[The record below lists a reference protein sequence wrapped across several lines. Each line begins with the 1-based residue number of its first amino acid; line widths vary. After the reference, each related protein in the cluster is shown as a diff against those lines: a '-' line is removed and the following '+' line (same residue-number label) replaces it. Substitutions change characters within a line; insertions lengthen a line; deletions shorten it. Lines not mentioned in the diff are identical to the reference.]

1 MSKYPPG
8 KRKSVKPPTAQKKN
22 LKENPS
28 SFLLRLLL
36 SASPYYVSGSILA
49 ERLGMSRVG
58 VWARI
63 AKLRQEGLSIDAS
76 QNRGYRIAAEPDK
89 FNQYLLEA
97 WLHKVKVKCNI
108 FVIPSL
114 DSTNSEAE
122 RMLANGEKA
131 PFAVIANKQN
141 AGRGRLGRTWYSP
154 QYGNINLS
162 IALRPDINLIKL
174 RTFTLWQGICL
185 AKLLQTHTGNEEIY
199 VKWPNDLVI
208 KGKKIGGMLT
218 EASIDCEH
226 VRSMVLGIGINVN
239 SKSSQFPSTISKMS
253 TSLHDINGQIYRIHE
268 LTSKIIKTVLSSYK
282 QSIEG
287 ITNKELF
294 ENWDKLDALNK
305 KNVAIKMGKVTIKG
319 KAIGIDE
326 NGAIKIKSRNG
337 RIKLVN
343 SGDLTVEKW

>member
-1 MSKYPPG
+1 VSKYPPG
-8 KRKSVKPPTAQKKN
+8 QRKSVKPPTAKKKN
-22 LKENPS
+22 LNENPS

-36 SASPYYVSGSILA
+36 SASPYYISGSILA
-49 ERLGMSRVG
+49 EKLGMSRVG

-63 AKLRQEGLSIDAS
+63 AKLRKEGLSIEAS
-76 QNRGYRIAAEPDK
+76 QNRGYRLAAESDK
-89 FNQYLLEA
+89 FNQFLLEA

-108 FVIPSL
+108 FVFPSL

-131 PFAVIANKQN
+131 PFAVIANQQY
-141 AGRGRLGRTWYSP
+141 AGRGRLGRSWHSP

-162 IALRPDINLIKL
+162 IALRPNINLIKL
-174 RTFTLWQGICL
+174 RTFTLWQGMCL
-185 AKLLQTHTGNEEIY
+185 AKLLQTHTGNEEIN

-218 EASIDCEH
+218 EASIDSEH

-239 SKSSQFPSTISKMS
+239 SKSSHFPKNISKMS

-268 LTSKIIKTVLSSYK
+268 LTSKIIKTVLSSYQK
-282 QSIEG
+282 SLDG
-287 ITNKELF
+287 ISKKDLLEKWNQ
-294 ENWDKLDALNK
+294 LDALNE
-305 KNVAIKMGKVTIKG
+305 KNVEIKIGKETTRG

-326 NGAIKIKSRNG
+326 NGAIKIKLRNG
-337 RIKLVN
+337 RIKHLN
-343 SGDLTVEKW
+343 SGDLTVLKW